1 MRVAINAL
9 VLLVLIGCVILE
21 STRTSAFS
29 SRLPMR
35 PSTTISDGQEEFQ
48 LQKKHADTIRLYGMK
63 RPILDRVAS
72 TLFELETSRVEAS
85 SVEDDQGRMGE
96 PMEWSESDSFA
107 NRFSQIVQNN
117 ELGYRFKQF
126 VADIVAGQD
135 YEHEETLKV
144 IEEFVASTTTSTKQQ
159 SMFGNF
165 FAGAD
170 SSETAPVA
178 MFSFTTCPFCRRAK
192 DYLEAEG
199 IPYVSMELDELPGN
213 QGNEIRASLGRK
225 TRRTSV
231 PSIFIKG
238 EYIGGC
244 NDGPG
249 LVPLGESGELQR
261 ILDGTA

>member
-1 MRVAINAL
+1 MRLTTNA
-9 VLLVLIGCVILE
+9 VLLVLIGCMTFE
-21 STRTSAFS
+21 GASAFS
-29 SRLPMR
+29 NRLPTR
-35 PSTTISDGQEEFQ
+35 PTITTMSNRQAQGFQ
-48 LQKKHADTIRLYGMK
+48 QNANTSIRLYGMK
-63 RPILDRVAS
+63 RPILDQVAT
-72 TLFELETSRVEAS
+72 TLFKLENDRVEAS
-85 SVEDDQGRMGE
+85 SVADDQGRMGE

-117 ELGYRFKQF
+117 ELGYQFKQF

-135 YEHEETLKV
+135 YDHEETLKV
-144 IEEFVASTTTSTKQQ
+144 IDEFVASTTTSTKQP

-165 FAGAD
+165 FSGED
-170 SSETAPVA
+170 GSETAPVA

-192 DYLEAEG
+192 DYLDAEG

-231 PSIFIKG
+231 PSIFVQG

-244 NDGPG
+244 ND
-249 LVPLGESGELQR
+249 
-261 ILDGTA
+261 